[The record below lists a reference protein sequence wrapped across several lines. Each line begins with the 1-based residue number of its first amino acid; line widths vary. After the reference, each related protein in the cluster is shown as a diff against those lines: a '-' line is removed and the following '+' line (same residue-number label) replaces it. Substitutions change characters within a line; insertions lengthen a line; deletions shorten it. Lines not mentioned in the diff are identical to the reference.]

1 MVITFNGKRLREARY
16 FRQLSITQL
25 ADKIDVSKQMISKYE
40 KNLSNPSAEVLQ
52 KIVFELG
59 FPLSYYQT
67 EDKFTKKELGAF
79 YRSRLSSSQTEKR
92 PSEFLKNTL
101 AILSNFFEQY
111 VDFPSLDDFDISDDE
126 SPEEVATR
134 LRKLWQLGDD
144 PIESVLRLLE
154 IRGFHIAVIN
164 SRSEKVDAFGSFVKV
179 NDVPYYCILIDQDNN
194 NFFRQQFSLAHELG
208 HWALHAKTLDPQEL
222 SAIEYREMENEANR
236 FASAF
241 LLPESTFSKD
251 IVGQEENIYNYL
263 TLKSKWNVS
272 IASIIYRAKDLQLLS
287 PEQYLRLQKKLS
299 AKRWRKEE
307 PEDAS
312 KPISKPVLSKQA
324 YKLLKE
330 EGIFDNNSLQTLLQ
344 KQYGLALPIEILSE
358 VMNLPRKDLLKRNSN
373 NIIQLKR

>member
-1 MVITFNGKRLREARY
+1 MAIIFNGERLREARY

-25 ADKIDVSKQMISKYE
+25 ADRIDVSKQMISKYE

-67 EDKFTKKELGAF
+67 ENKFTKKELGAF

-111 VDFPSLDDFDISDDE
+111 VDFPSLDDFNISDDE

-154 IRGFHIAVIN
+154 TRGFHIAVIN
-164 SRSEKVDAFGSFVKV
+164 SRSEKVDAFGSFIKV

-241 LLPESTFSKD
+241 LLPESAFSKD
-251 IVGQEENIYNYL
+251 IMGQEDNIYNYL

-272 IASIIYRAKDLQLLS
+272 IASMIYRAKDLQLLA

-312 KPISKPVLSKQA
+312 KPISKPILSKQA

-330 EGIFDNNSLQTLLQ
+330 AGIFDNNSLQILLQ
-344 KQYGLALPIEILSE
+344 EQYGLALPIEILSE
-358 VMNLPRKDLLKRNSN
+358 IINLPRQDLLKSNSN

>member
-1 MVITFNGKRLREARY
+1 MAIIFNGERLREARY

-25 ADKIDVSKQMISKYE
+25 ADRIDVSKQMISKYE

-67 EDKFTKKELGAF
+67 ENKFTKKELGAF

-111 VDFPSLDDFDISDDE
+111 VDFPLLDDFNISDDE
-126 SPEEVATR
+126 SPEEAATR
-134 LRKLWQLGDD
+134 LRKLWQLGDA

-154 IRGFHIAVIN
+154 TRGFHIAVIN

-222 SAIEYREMENEANR
+222 SAVEYREMENEANR

-241 LLPESTFSKD
+241 LLPESAFSKD
-251 IVGQEENIYNYL
+251 IMGQEDNIYNYL

-272 IASIIYRAKDLQLLS
+272 IASMIYRAKDLQLLD
-287 PEQYLRLQKKLS
+287 PEQYLKLQKKLS

-312 KPISKPVLSKQA
+312 KPISKPILSKQA
-324 YKLLKE
+324 YNSLKE
-330 EGIFDNNSLQTLLQ
+330 AGIFDNNSLQILLQ
-344 KQYGLALPIEILSE
+344 EQYGLALPIEILSE
-358 VMNLPRKDLLKRNSN
+358 IINLPRQDLLKSNSN